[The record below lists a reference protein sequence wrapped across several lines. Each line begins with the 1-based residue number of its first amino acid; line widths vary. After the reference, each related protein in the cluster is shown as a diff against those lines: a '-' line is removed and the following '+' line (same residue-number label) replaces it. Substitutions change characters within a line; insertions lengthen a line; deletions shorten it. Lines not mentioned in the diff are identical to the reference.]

1 MVKQVE
7 VFSDLSYTPKLDNF
21 GDIGVVRNLDAIKQS
36 IFTIIN
42 TKKGSRLFEP
52 DFGCNLNYYLFE
64 PFTSDTGMKIGK
76 DIERNLSRYEP
87 RITLNEVIV
96 NMDQTNDL
104 YTVNV
109 IYTINELQTTD
120 SFNISLQRL

>member
-1 MVKQVE
+1 MAKQIE

-21 GDIGVVRNLDAIKQS
+21 GDIGVVRNVDAIKQS

-42 TKKGSRLFEP
+42 TKK
-52 DFGCNLNYYLFE
+52 
-64 PFTSDTGMKIGK
+64 KIGK
-76 DIERNLSRYEP
+76 DIERNLSRFES

-96 NMDQTNDL
+96 NMDQNNDL
-104 YTVNV
+104 YTINV